1 MATTYSISQKNR
13 VRGGF
18 NSPEKI
24 KELLESNSKWPAE
37 TYKILEN
44 TDDLGA
50 SELNRDWG
58 IAIKHEDGSV
68 RLVRGGRA

>member
-37 TYKILEN
+37 TYNILEN
-44 TDDLGA
+44 SDDLAA
-50 SELNRDWG
+50 SALNRDWG
-58 IAIKHEDGSV
+58 IAIKHPDGSV

>member
-1 MATTYSISQKNR
+1 MTTTYSISQKTR
-13 VRGGF
+13 LRGGF

-37 TYKILEN
+37 TYRILEN
-44 TDDLGA
+44 SDDLAA
-50 SELNRDWG
+50 STLNRDWG
-58 IAIKHEDGSV
+58 IAIKHQDGSV

>member
-18 NSPEKI
+18 DSPEKI
-24 KELLESNSKWPAE
+24 KDMLESNSKWPAE

-44 TDDLGA
+44 SDDLAA
-50 SELNRDWG
+50 STFHRDWG
-58 IAIKHEDGSV
+58 IAIKHQDGTV

>member
-1 MATTYSISQKNR
+1 MAITYSISQKNR

-18 NSPEKI
+18 DTPEKI

-44 TDDLGA
+44 SDDLAA
-50 SELNRDWG
+50 SSFQRDWG
-58 IAIKHEDGSV
+58 IAIKHQDGTV